1 MAPGRGTTPKHL
13 LHFFLSLFTIGLWL
27 PVWILVRSSRSVVIV
42 APDVVVACE
51 PNPPKSLLTLRVEAC
66 IFIVYTWAIMKTRV
80 QKWGNSLALRIPKF
94 FAVEAGL
101 HANAAVEL
109 SLVEGTL
116 VVQPITP
123 QPLTLDQ
130 LLRGV
135 TDENLPG
142 EWDTGPAVGK
152 EVW

>member
-1 MAPGRGTTPKHL
+1 
-13 LHFFLSLFTIGLWL
+13 
-27 PVWILVRSSRSVVIV
+27 
-42 APDVVVACE
+42 
-51 PNPPKSLLTLRVEAC
+51 
-66 IFIVYTWAIMKTRV
+66 MKTRV
-80 QKWGNSLALRIPKF
+80 QKWGNSLALRIPKS

-109 SLVEGTL
+109 SLVEGAL
-116 VVQPITP
+116 VVQPIAP
-123 QPLTLDQ
+123 KPLSLDQ
-130 LLRGV
+130 LLRGI